1 MTVENGDDSS
11 GENVAGLF
19 ADAPYD
25 AATLASMFEA
35 YAAAWH
41 ELQMTNVIARSR
53 HQDEIRPKLVARIL
67 KAAAAGERDPD
78 RMKLLALHAIDSR

>member
-1 MTVENGDDSS
+1 MNDETSTSNAAD
-11 GENVAGLF
+11 LF
-19 ADAPYD
+19 AGAPYD

-41 ELQMTNVIARSR
+41 ELQMMNVAARTG
-53 HQDEIRPKLVARIL
+53 EELRPKLVLRIL

-78 RMKLLALHAIDSR
+78 RMKLLALHAVEGR

>member
-1 MTVENGDDSS
+1 MTVENGSDGS
-11 GENVAGLF
+11 GNVADLF

-25 AATLASMFEA
+25 AATLTSMFEA

-41 ELQMTNVIARSR
+41 ELQMTNVVARSR
-53 HQDEIRPKLVARIL
+53 HQDEIRPKLVERIL

-78 RMKLLALHAIDSR
+78 RMKLLALHAIDCR

>member
-1 MTVENGDDSS
+1 MTVEDGGDF
-11 GENVAGLF
+11 GGGNVAVLL

-41 ELQMTNVIARSR
+41 ELQMTNVVARSR

-78 RMKLLALHAIDSR
+78 RMKLLALHAIDCR